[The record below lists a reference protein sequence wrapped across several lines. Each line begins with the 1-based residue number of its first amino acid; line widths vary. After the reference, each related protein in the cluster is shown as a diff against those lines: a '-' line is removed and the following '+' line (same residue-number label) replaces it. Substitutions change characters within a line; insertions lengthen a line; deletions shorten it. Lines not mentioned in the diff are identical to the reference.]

1 MAKRI
6 FIVIMAFVM
15 TLAIYAGN
23 PNRTY
28 NIKYVDSNSG
38 VAAKNMTIKVTAE
51 KITYVER
58 NAYWNSEY
66 LGTVKDQNG
75 LVFHKYYLSTT
86 KSNVLISD
94 SKIMKV
100 GNTFYYIIILNGQY
114 HYAL

>member
-1 MAKRI
+1 MGKRF
-6 FIVIMAFVM
+6 FIALVAFVIVLV
-15 TLAIYAGN
+15 TYAGN

-28 NIKYVDSNSG
+28 NIKYVDANSG
-38 VAAKNMTIKVTAE
+38 VAAKNMTIKVTPV
-51 KITYVER
+51 KIVYVER
-58 NAYWNSEY
+58 DAYWNCEY
-66 LGTVKDQNG
+66 RGTIKDQNG
-75 LVFHKYYLSTT
+75 LVYHKYYLPTT

>member
-6 FIVIMAFVM
+6 FITIVAFVM
-15 TLAIYAGN
+15 TLAVYAGN

-28 NIKYVDSNSG
+28 NIKYIETNSG
-38 VAAKNMTIKVTAE
+38 YASKNMTIKVTSGQ
-51 KITYVER
+51 ITYVER
-58 NAYWNSEY
+58 NAYWNCEY
-66 LGTVKDQNG
+66 RGTTKDQNG
-75 LVFHKYYLSTT
+75 LIYHKYYLPTT

>member
-1 MAKRI
+1 MAKKF
-6 FIVIMAFVM
+6 FIVLVAFVM
-15 TLAIYAGN
+15 TLAAYAGS

-38 VAAKNMTIKVTAE
+38 VAAKNMTIKVSSE
-51 KITYVER
+51 KIVYVER
-58 NAYWNSEY
+58 DAYWNCEY
-66 LGTVKDQNG
+66 KGTTKDQNG
-75 LVFHKYYLSTT
+75 LVYHKFYLPTS